1 MFRVFG
7 MLSLAAISAV
17 AFAQTQSPPV
27 APRTPS
33 PAQDSSQPGGLQSSQ
48 PGIGQPVQPGQQVN
62 QNQQQFQQQQGD
74 QQRTANFRGE
84 SAGQANA
91 QVIDGQL
98 AACLILGNEE
108 EVALGKF
115 ATQHANSDKVKK
127 FAQMMVDQHTQA
139 AQQLKQFAPQG
150 VSLQLAESGR
160 NQSRSERTA
169 ANASDQ
175 IGQQMLAIMR
185 DAKQEC
191 LNMTEKELGRKRGEE
206 FDHAYIGQQMGGHVQ
221 MIAALTAFEK
231 HASPELQRVVSE
243 QKKTAEQHLD
253 HLKSLVEKTAPES
266 HTN

>member
-1 MFRVFG
+1 MLRVLT

-17 AFAQTQSPPV
+17 AFAQTQSPPT
-27 APRTPS
+27 APRAQS
-33 PAQDSSQPGGLQSSQ
+33 PAQDGAQPGGVQSSQ
-48 PGIGQPVQPGQQVN
+48 PGIGQPAQPGQP
-62 QNQQQFQQQQGD
+62 NQQQQNA

-84 SAGQANA
+84 SAANSQA
-91 QVIDGQL
+91 IDGQL

-115 ATQHANSDKVKK
+115 ATQHASSDKVKK
-127 FAQMMVDQHTQA
+127 FAQTMVDQHTKA
-139 AQQLKQFAPQG
+139 ATELKQFAPQG
-150 VSLQLAESGR
+150 VSLELTESGSQAR
-160 NQSRSERTA
+160 NERA
-169 ANASDQ
+169 ANSSDQ
-175 IGQQMLAIMR
+175 IGQQMAAIMR

-191 LNMTEKELGRKRGEE
+191 LNMTQKELGQRHGEE

-231 HASPELQRVVSE
+231 HASPELQRVVSA

-253 HLKSLVEKTAPES
+253 HLKQLVEKTAPES

>member
-1 MFRVFG
+1 MLRVFS
-7 MLSLAAISAV
+7 MLSLAAVAAV
-17 AFAQTQSPPV
+17 AFAQTQQQPTAS
-27 APRTPS
+27 RTQS
-33 PAQDSSQPGGLQSSQ
+33 PAQDNANPGGLQNPQ
-48 PGIGQPVQPGQQVN
+48 PGIGQPAQPGQPGN
-62 QNQQQFQQQQGD
+62 QNQQPQGL

-91 QVIDGQL
+91 QIIDGQL

-108 EVALGKF
+108 EIALGKF
-115 ATQHANSDKVKK
+115 AGQHASSDKVKK
-127 FAQMMVDQHTQA
+127 FAQMMIDQHTQA
-139 AQQLKQFAPQG
+139 LSQLKQFAPQG
-150 VSLQLAESGR
+150 VSLELSESGSNQAR
-160 NQSRSERTA
+160 NERA

-175 IGQQMLAIMR
+175 IGQQMLIIMR

-191 LNMTEKELGRKRGEE
+191 LNMTEKELAQKRGEE

-253 HLKSLVEKTAPES
+253 HLKQLVETTKPVAR
-266 HTN
+266 TN

>member
-1 MFRVFG
+1 MLRVFT
-7 MLSLAAISAV
+7 MLSLAAIGAV

-27 APRTPS
+27 VPRTQS
-33 PAQDSSQPGGLQSSQ
+33 PAQDGSQPGGLQSSQ
-48 PGIGQPVQPGQQVN
+48 PGIGQPTQPGQPGGQL
-62 QNQQQFQQQQGD
+62 QPQQQQGV

-84 SAGQANA
+84 SVGQASA
-91 QVIDGQL
+91 QAIDGQL

-108 EVALGKF
+108 EIALGKF
-115 ATQHANSDKVKK
+115 AIQRASTDKVKK

-139 AQQLKQFAPQG
+139 ASQLKQFAPQG
-150 VSLQLAESGR
+150 ASLQLSESGGNPAR
-160 NQSRSERTA
+160 NERA

-191 LNMTEKELGRKRGEE
+191 LNLTQKELGQKRGEE
-206 FDHAYIGQQMGGHVQ
+206 FDHAYIGQQMGGHIQ

-231 HASPELQRVVSE
+231 HTSPELQRVVAE

-253 HLKSLVEKTAPES
+253 HLKQLVETTRPTS
-266 HTN
+266 N

>member
-1 MFRVFG
+1 MLRV
-7 MLSLAAISAV
+7 LSLLSLTAFSAV

-27 APRTPS
+27 APRTQS
-33 PAQDSSQPGGLQSSQ
+33 PAQDGAQPGGIQSSQ
-48 PGIGQPVQPGQQVN
+48 PGIGQPAQQGQP
-62 QNQQQFQQQQGD
+62 NQQQQNP

-84 SAGQANA
+84 SAGANSQA
-91 QVIDGQL
+91 IDGHL

-115 ATQHANSDKVKK
+115 AAQHASSDKVKK
-127 FAQMMVDQHTQA
+127 FAQMMVDQHNKA
-139 AQQLKQFAPQG
+139 ATELKQFAPQG
-150 VSLQLAESGR
+150 VSLELSESGSNQAR
-160 NQSRSERTA
+160 NERATT
-169 ANASDQ
+169 NSDP
-175 IGQQMLAIMR
+175 GQQMLAIMR

-191 LNMTEKELGRKRGEE
+191 LNMTEKELGQKRGEE

-253 HLKSLVEKTAPES
+253 HLKQLVEKTAPES